1 MTAHDEDLALTI
13 ERLRANADR
22 LCAVAGAE
30 WRLVTAS
37 DMGCL
42 TFETGIGPVGRRRDS
57 GPIDTS
63 NFRVILADL
72 QTFDGR
78 VTPIR
83 FDHGQLGWFEEIAV
97 PLDNSALAGRI
108 AAWFVK
114 LDRDTAAD
122 IDDLAALTTEQQHPQ
137 R

>member
-1 MTAHDEDLALTI
+1 M
-13 ERLRANADR
+13 
-22 LCAVAGAE
+22 AGAD

-42 TFETGIGPVGRRRDS
+42 TFESGIGPVGRRRDS
-57 GPIDTS
+57 GPIDVS

-72 QTFDGR
+72 QAIDAR

-83 FDHGQLGWFEEIAV
+83 FDHGQLGWFDEIAV
-97 PLDNSALAGRI
+97 PLDNPALVSRV
-108 AAWFVK
+108 AAWFDK

-122 IDDLAALTTEQQHPQ
+122 IDDLAALTAEQQHPQ
-137 R
+137 H